1 MEKLI
6 QQNPIQLLILFSGV
20 LAVVL
25 GALYKLGWLR
35 IGGFPD
41 VKTAPWTGVE
51 RRECAQ
57 HPALN
62 QKVCS
67 LYSKLEDVDK
77 KLDSVAEKL
86 HFVLGRI
93 EERWGKISKSD

>member
-1 MEKLI
+1 MDELIRDHGTKLV
-6 QQNPIQLLILFSGV
+6 ILFSGV
-20 LAVVL
+20 LSIVL
-25 GALYKLGWLR
+25 GALYKLGWIRL
-35 IGGFPD
+35 GGAKGL
-41 VKTAPWTGVE
+41 KTQPWSGVE

-67 LYSKLEDVDK
+67 LYTKLEEVDK

-86 HFVLGRI
+86 QFVLGRL
-93 EERWGKISKSD
+93 EERWVK

>member
-25 GALYKLGWLR
+25 GALYKLGWIR

-41 VKTAPWTGVE
+41 MKTAPWTGVE
-51 RRECAQ
+51 HRECAQ

-67 LYSKLEDVDK
+67 LYTKLEDVDK
-77 KLDSVAEKL
+77 KLDGVAEKL
-86 HFVLGRI
+86 QFVLGKLEARSSM
-93 EERWGKISKSD
+93 GKL